1 MDNLNTRNVLISEK
15 DVATMFK
22 NVDIYK
28 EVNDIKKYHK
38 AFTHKSYIKD
48 TTFAF
53 LDNII
58 KLKEGVV
65 DFQDTNNET
74 LEFYGDSIV
83 CSTTVEYLFLR
94 YPEFDEGMLTK
105 LKTNI
110 VSRDYLAK
118 FARFHGFKKFILLSN
133 HMEDIHG
140 RESDRLMED
149 CFESF
154 IGAIALDLGYL
165 TAKQFI
171 IESIENCVN
180 FSDLLFF
187 NQNYKDRV
195 LNYFQRNSWNFPKY
209 EILSQLGPPNHRTF
223 VVNIL
228 KNYKNGNRWI
238 KEVVCTGIGN
248 TKRAAEQNA
257 SLNALKIYKQ
267 LHPHE
272 LKLIS
277 QQ

>member
-1 MDNLNTRNVLISEK
+1 MRNVLVTEK
-15 DVATMFK
+15 DIEKMFK
-22 NVDIYK
+22 NVDINK
-28 EVNDIKKYHK
+28 SVNDIKQYHK
-38 AFTHKSYIKD
+38 AFTHTSYQKD
-48 TTFAF
+48 ETFGF
-53 LDNII
+53 LGNLIQ
-58 KLKEGVV
+58 LKEGVV
-65 DFQDTNNET
+65 DFQDSNNET

-94 YPEFDEGMLTK
+94 YPEFDEGILTK

-118 FARFHGFKKFILLSN
+118 FARYHGFEKFILMSN
-133 HMEDIHG
+133 HMENIHG
-140 RESDRLMED
+140 RNGDRLLED

-154 IGAIALDLGYL
+154 IGAVALDLGYL

-195 LNYFQRNSWNFPKY
+195 LNYFQKNGWNFPKY
-209 EILSQLGPPNHRTF
+209 EVVTQLGPPNKRTF

-228 KNYKNGNRWI
+228 KNYKDYNNRWV
-238 KEVVCTGIGN
+238 KKVVCQGLGE
-248 TKRAAEQNA
+248 TKKSAEQSA
-257 SLNALKIYKQ
+257 SMNALKMYKQ
-267 LHPHE
+267 FHPHE

>member
-1 MDNLNTRNVLISEK
+1 MRNVLVTEK
-15 DVATMFK
+15 DIEKMFK
-22 NVDIYK
+22 NVDITK
-28 EVNDIKKYHK
+28 SVNDIKQYHK
-38 AFTHKSYIKD
+38 AFTHTSYQKD
-48 TTFAF
+48 ETFGF
-53 LDNII
+53 LGNLIQ
-58 KLKEGVV
+58 LKEGVV
-65 DFQDTNNET
+65 DFQDSNNET

-94 YPEFDEGMLTK
+94 YPEFDEGILTK

-118 FARFHGFKKFILLSN
+118 FARFHGFEKFILLSN
-133 HMEDIHG
+133 HMENIHG

-154 IGAIALDLGYL
+154 IGAVALDLGYL

-195 LNYFQRNSWNFPKY
+195 LNYFQKNGWNFPKY
-209 EILSQLGPPNHRTF
+209 EVVCQLGPPNKRSF

-228 KNYKNGNRWI
+228 KNYKDYNNRWV
-238 KEVVCTGIGN
+238 KKVVCQGLGE
-248 TKRAAEQNA
+248 TKKSAEQSA
-257 SLNALKIYKQ
+257 SMNALKMYKQ
-267 LHPHE
+267 FHPHE